1 VLINQSL
8 FCLLFSFLLDLFFL
22 FFFSLGFLVED
33 LPVMDILPSDL
44 VYLLLLLHVEAQF
57 HAVAL
62 QFLGFLL

>member
-8 FCLLFSFLLDLFFL
+8 FCLLFSFLLNLFLL

>member
-1 VLINQSL
+1 MLINQSL
-8 FCLLFSFLLDLFFL
+8 FCLLFSFLLNLFLL